1 MDVAAF
7 SEVAEKFREITERIV
22 WCTFTTVDR
31 QGRPRSR
38 ILHPIWEGPVGWIA
52 TGRQTHKAKHLA
64 GNPYVSL
71 TYWDPQHEQ
80 TIVECRAEWQDD
92 PATRGRIWELFR
104 TTPEPVGYDP
114 KLFWPSV
121 DDPGFGV
128 LKLTPWRLEVW
139 SLQAMAQGQPPLVWR
154 PRSA

>member
-1 MDVAAF
+1 VLLPGFRNATQGKHNTANAAGGTP
-7 SEVAEKFREITERIV
+7 AEPEERAHPAP
-22 WCTFTTVDR
+22 DLGGPGR
-31 QGRPRSR
+31 LGGHGPAYPQGQA
-38 ILHPIWEGPVGWIA
+38 PV
-52 TGRQTHKAKHLA
+52 

-80 TIVECRAEWQDD
+80 AIVECRAEWQDE
-92 PATRGRIWELFR
+92 PATRARIWELFR

-139 SLQAMAQGQPPLVWR
+139 SLQAMAQGQPPRVWR